1 MEEREFNLLDE
12 PWVCAISPGCAMR
25 EVSLTDA
32 LLQAHMFADLSG
44 EMAAQDIAV
53 LRLMLAVLHA
63 VFSRVDAEGREAPLK
78 TPDDALQRWKSL
90 RDLGRFP
97 EGPIRAYLEK
107 WHERFYL
114 FHPER
119 PFYQVVVAASGSEY
133 QASKLNGELS
143 ESNHKLKLFSLRAGS
158 FKEELT
164 YPEAA
169 RWLLYLNA
177 FDDNSLKSEQSKS
190 HAPGRP
196 YNVEAK
202 ISDEEKSSAP
212 GAGWLGKLG
221 LIQAV
226 GSNLFETLLLN
237 LTLLFD
243 GSTLWEEK
251 ECPIWELENAREAE
265 RTEISLPRNCAGLLT
280 LQSRRILLKRAPD
293 RVTGYTVLGGDFF
306 PKENA
311 FAEQMTLWRE
321 SEDKQTKQI
330 ALVPWRHDKS
340 RQIWREFAAIAA
352 EKESQRAPGLVKW
365 LERLQKQ
372 KLLEKNRMIHLR
384 TVAVQYGSSDYMAED
399 SFSDSLSLHSNLLS
413 EAGRGWQKRIEEQL
427 QKIDETA
434 KAYSYFTIDLAKASG
449 RSENDFKALQSAA
462 KKRWYGRVD
471 LSFRAWLAGVDA
483 EQDND
488 EIDDLQLQWQNQARR
503 LAMDLADADVL
514 EAGDAAFVGRTL
526 EEKKKTAH
534 YSAPEAY
541 RYFRNAVYKIYPH
554 A

>member
-12 PWVCAISPGCAMR
+12 PWVCVISPGCAMQ

-177 FDDNSLKSEQSKS
+177 FDDNSSKPK
-190 HAPGRP
+190 HKELP
-196 YNVEAK
+196 
-202 ISDEEKSSAP
+202 AP

-226 GSNLFETLLLN
+226 GANLFETLLLN

-265 RTEISLPRNCAGLLT
+265 RTEIPLPQNCAGLLT
-280 LQSRRILLKRAPD
+280 LQSRRILLRHEQD
-293 RVTGYTVLGGDFF
+293 RVTGYSLLGGDFF

-311 FAEQMTLWRE
+311 FAEQMTLWRKN
-321 SEDKQTKQI
+321 EDKQTKQI

-340 RQIWREFAAIAA
+340 RQIWREFASIAA
-352 EKESQRAPGLVKW
+352 EKESQRTPGLVKW

-384 TVAVQYGSSDYMAED
+384 TVAVQYSSSDYMAED

-427 QKIDETA
+427 QKIDEVA
-434 KAYSYFTIDLAKASG
+434 KAYSHFVIDLAKASG
-449 RSENDFKALQSAA
+449 RSENDFKALQSAM

-471 LSFRAWLAGVDA
+471 LPFRAWLEGLDA
-483 EQDND
+483 EQDSD
-488 EIDDLQLQWQNQARR
+488 EVDDLQLQWQNQARR
-503 LAMDLADADVL
+503 LAMELAEIDVQ
-514 EAGDAAFVGRTL
+514 EAGDVAFVGRTL